1 MSPILFSMTTRRLLA
16 AVMLAAALAACE
28 TQIEQRFCTTV
39 AVDAMTVLVTDGLS
53 HKRICDATV
62 TVRDGDFTA
71 ELRPFE
77 GPECA
82 YSGPTERA
90 GRYDVS
96 VTRDGYTAASLTGV
110 TVTADECHVMP
121 IQLGFALDPVA
132 GPSGR

>member
-1 MSPILFSMTTRRLLA
+1 MSSVSRAGAASLLL
-16 AVMLAAALAACE
+16 MLGGCE
-28 TQIEQRFCTTV
+28 TQIEQRFCTAI
-39 AVDAMTVLVTDGLS
+39 AVDALTVVVKDVATGN
-53 HKRICDATV
+53 RICDATV
-62 TVRDGDFTA
+62 LVRDGDFTA
-71 ELRPFE
+71 ELRPFA

-96 VTRDGYTAASLTGV
+96 VTRAGYQAASLLGV

-132 GPSGR
+132 GS